1 MSQFDRNFSNVPPQ
15 MHQTQQYC
23 MQPSVHGH
31 ISHAYPAY
39 VTSYSPSCSSSGS
52 IDTPPSDGNFCF
64 DSVIPNEVSNSN
76 IISTVQCNQPS
87 IVAKITKVIKWF
99 VIAK

>member
-1 MSQFDRNFSNVPPQ
+1 MGTSLSSKYSMSQFDRNFSNVPPQ

-52 IDTPPSDGNFCF
+52 IDTSPSDGNFCL
-64 DSVIPNEVSNSN
+64 NSWN
-76 IISTVQCNQPS
+76 
-87 IVAKITKVIKWF
+87 AE
-99 VIAK
+99 